1 MVWFKLDAGV
11 LSEEDVDC
19 DGVGCEVVS
28 EEDVDCR
35 VGVDVSCC
43 GNGVRHE

>member
-1 MVWFKLDAGV
+1 M
-11 LSEEDVDC
+11 EDVDC

-43 GNGVRHE
+43 GN